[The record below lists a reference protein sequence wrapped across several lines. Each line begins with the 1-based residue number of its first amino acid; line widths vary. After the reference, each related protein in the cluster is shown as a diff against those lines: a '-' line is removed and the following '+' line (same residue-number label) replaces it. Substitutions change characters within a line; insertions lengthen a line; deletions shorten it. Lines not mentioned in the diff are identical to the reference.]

1 MKPKSYS
8 SSCTPAEKNME
19 YLCQEILRYS
29 IKQIFFAADKY
40 ELADV
45 TIEELRREDQFKLE
59 EMLAWLRF
67 NFGWKEDV

>member
-1 MKPKSYS
+1 MKPKHYVCGSA
-8 SSCTPAEKNME
+8 AEQNME
-19 YLCQEILRYS
+19 FLYEEILRYS

-45 TIEELRREDQFKLE
+45 TIEDLRNQDQFKLE

-67 NFGWKEDV
+67 NFGWKEELE